1 MKRGRKVGAAVLTAL
16 AAAWLTLFVALM
28 LETTA
33 RCCDIPVSRQIEA
46 MLLCG
51 DAAEAEEIRA
61 ALKGGGQ

>member
-1 MKRGRKVGAAVLTAL
+1 MKKGRKVGAAVLTAL

-33 RCCDIPVSRQIEA
+33 RCCDIPVSRQLEA

-51 DAAEAEEIRA
+51 DAAEAEEIRSMA
-61 ALKGGGQ
+61 DSFS